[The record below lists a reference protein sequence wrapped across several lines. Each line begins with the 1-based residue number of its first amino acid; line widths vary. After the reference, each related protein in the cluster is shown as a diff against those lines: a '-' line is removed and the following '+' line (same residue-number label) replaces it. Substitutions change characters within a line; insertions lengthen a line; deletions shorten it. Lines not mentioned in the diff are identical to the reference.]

1 MAKTYADLQKR
12 IEDLQKTAETLRQ
25 KEVAGVI
32 DRIKVAIQTYQLTAS
47 DLGLAAKAAVAPR
60 APKAGKAA
68 KPKRAAAYR
77 DAEGRTWSGRGRRPA
92 WLNAALAAGK
102 TLDDLRA

>member
-1 MAKTYADLQKR
+1 MAKTYADIQKR

-32 DRIKVAIQTYQLTAS
+32 DRIKVAIQTYQLTAD
-47 DLGLAAKAAVAPR
+47 DLGLALKAASAPR
-60 APKAGKAA
+60 AAKGRKATRTT
-68 KPKRAAAYR
+68 RAAAYR
-77 DAEGRTWSGRGRRPA
+77 DADGNTWSGRGRRPA